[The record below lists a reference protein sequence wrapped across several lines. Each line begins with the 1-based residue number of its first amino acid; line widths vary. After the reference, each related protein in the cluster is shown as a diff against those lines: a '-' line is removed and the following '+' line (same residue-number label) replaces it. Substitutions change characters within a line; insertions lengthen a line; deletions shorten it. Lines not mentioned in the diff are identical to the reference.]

1 MITPYVDSW
10 PQAMAISALPTN
22 MEEHF
27 KNLTKLMDDI
37 WYYAGDRSTDVSSYK
52 KLNIV
57 KQVNFVARFFA
68 QMKNHCQL
76 NGNLISRKLKT
87 YRHCKCKIYNFT
99 AI

>member
-10 PQAMAISALPTN
+10 PQAMAISAALPTN

-57 KQVNFVARFFA
+57 KQVNFVARFFCA
-68 QMKNHCQL
+68 NEKSLPIKWQL
-76 NGNLISRKLKT
+76 DFV
-87 YRHCKCKIYNFT
+87 KI
-99 AI
+99 